1 MSSIPATPLGALLA
15 GVPLKRIGFFAVAA
29 CIVLFTATLDRS
41 GRPDPVPASAEPR
54 VPGDLIVRTTPDI
67 RLRHGMQVPLLVD
80 LAHLF
85 VFDRQGERICPN
97 PARLPG
103 LEE

>member
-1 MSSIPATPLGALLA
+1 
-15 GVPLKRIGFFAVAA
+15 
-29 CIVLFTATLDRS
+29 
-41 GRPDPVPASAEPR
+41 PDPAPASAPAGPR
-54 VPGDLIVRTTPDI
+54 VPGDLVVRTTPDI

-85 VFDRQGERICPN
+85 VFDRSGERICPN
-97 PARLPG
+97 PARLPD